1 MQLILQTANVTAD
14 AKNCSYPNKVTVT
27 NASELQE
34 EVKMDHV
41 CAKYKNNYRSID
53 NFLKSNVVVMDLDN
67 DHTDDPDEW
76 ITAEKLEELLPDI
89 SYAVAPSRN
98 HMVAKNGK
106 AARPKYHVYFEI
118 EEMTDPYERL
128 ANAIILSA
136 VADYRAALK
145 KVKRNPKS
153 KSAID
158 EALQIEKFFRSPW
171 YQQLTS
177 VDGEFLIRKL
187 QDEIRQSE

>member
-1 MQLILQTANVTAD
+1 MS
-14 AKNCSYPNKVTVT
+14 KGEW
-27 NASELQE
+27 ELNIP
-34 EVKMDHV
+34 
-41 CAKYKNNYRSID
+41 KNNQT
-53 NFLKSNVVVMDLDN
+53 FLC
-67 DHTDDPDEW
+67 
-76 ITAEKLEELLPDI
+76 
-89 SYAVAPSRN
+89 R
-98 HMVAKNGK
+98 
-106 AARPKYHVYFEI
+106 
-118 EEMTDPYERL
+118 RL
-128 ANAIILSA
+128 GGF
-136 VADYRAALK
+136 ADYRAALK